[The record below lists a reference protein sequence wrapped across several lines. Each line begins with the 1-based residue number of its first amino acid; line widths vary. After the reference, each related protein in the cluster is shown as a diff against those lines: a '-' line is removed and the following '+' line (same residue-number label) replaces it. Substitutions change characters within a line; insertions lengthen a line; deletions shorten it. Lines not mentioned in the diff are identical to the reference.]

1 MYAIWNGVV
10 QWFHLYMCVHPIM
23 WCNGGWGGGGGGG
36 HATQWRLRAVFEM
49 APYQSAM
56 AWLRGSYLN
65 GVQHLYS

>member
-1 MYAIWNGVV
+1 MVSPVHVCTPHHVV
-10 QWFHLYMCVHPIM
+10 QWGV
-23 WCNGGWGGGGGGG
+23 GGGGGG

-65 GVQHLYS
+65 GVHLYS